1 MHHPISLLTLLFWS
15 LHNILCERREEFLE
29 CPMFFARISNSY
41 SAAAV
46 GPCVMVTPEIHVS
59 GPCYRVAQGR
69 AWRFQT
75 AWACQARMKVS

>member
-1 MHHPISLLTLLFWS
+1 
-15 LHNILCERREEFLE
+15 
-29 CPMFFARISNSY
+29 MFFARISNSY

-46 GPCVMVTPEIHVS
+46 GPCVVVTPEIHVS

-75 AWACQARMKVS
+75 AWACQARIKVS